1 MSCRS
6 SIKLYGSCGCHV
18 KREMEVCT
26 SIFDYDTVFCFLLND
41 IRSPIWWGSTFLW
54 RKSHSKD
61 TESSKAQAQ
70 PELRLQRRYVSCR
83 ESYYYCKTSVDTT
96 KSDFGS
102 NISSM
107 AGLKMGPRWRDLS
120 ITFCRRCFQNFTI
133 QSRLKNIRP
142 QFTCSWMHDT
152 HPSKRKNTYMLWLHS
167 YVHLCTAFLS
177 NDRIFSIWYSE

>member
-1 MSCRS
+1 
-6 SIKLYGSCGCHV
+6 V

-26 SIFDYDTVFCFLLND
+26 SIFDYDTGFWFLLND

-54 RKSHSKD
+54 RKSLSKD
-61 TESSKAQAQ
+61 TKSSKAQAQ

-133 QSRLKNIRP
+133 QINRGLKIFVPSLHVHECMTPTQAREKTH
-142 QFTCSWMHDT
+142 TCFYYIPMYTNVLRSFQMTVYSVYSVSHT
-152 HPSKRKNTYMLWLHS
+152 R
-167 YVHLCTAFLS
+167 S
-177 NDRIFSIWYSE
+177 NL

>member
-142 QFTCSWMHDT
+142 QFTCS
-152 HPSKRKNTYMLWLHS
+152 
-167 YVHLCTAFLS
+167 
-177 NDRIFSIWYSE
+177 